1 MCDNNNSEHKKLKK
15 ILIDF
20 LEIAEDT
27 PDEEI
32 SQDFLETWDSAMHLN
47 IVMEIESQFSIAF
60 NIEDIIHMRSLE
72 EISYYID
79 KKRT

>member
-1 MCDNNNSEHKKLKK
+1 MCKNNHDHKKLRK

-32 SQDFLETWDSAMHLN
+32 NQDLLASWDSSMHLT
-47 IVMEIESQFSIAF
+47 IVMEIESQFNIAF
-60 NIEDIIHMRSLE
+60 NIEDIIQMRSLE

-79 KKRT
+79 KKR